1 MTSLRKALLLHG
13 QGVVSLVGAGGKT
26 SLMFKLAHEISET
39 GHPVLTTTT
48 TKILNP
54 TPRQSS
60 DLIISDCVDTIINTA
75 KDLLNQNH
83 LHVTVAASQVQPEK
97 KLFGLQPQTIDVLS
111 ETKLFRW
118 IIVEAD
124 GAARKPL
131 KAPADHEPVIP
142 ESTTHVVGI
151 CGLSAIGKPLTEK
164 WVHRSERFAEITG
177 LTPGAKISEAA
188 LGDILIHEDGIFK
201 NTPVPALRIV
211 FLNQADVPGA
221 REAGKKIADLLRDKE
236 KSGLNRI
243 IIGQMK
249 LTPPVLAYYDLNPS

>member
-1 MTSLRKALLLHG
+1 MISLRKALLLDE

-26 SLMFKLAHEISET
+26 SLMFKLAREISEAGET
-39 GHPVLTTTT
+39 VLTTTT
-48 TKILNP
+48 TKILKP

-60 DLIISDCVDTIINTA
+60 NLIISDGADTIIDTA
-75 KDLLNQNH
+75 GDLLNHNH

-142 ESTTHVVGI
+142 ESTTQVVGI
-151 CGLSAIGKPLTEK
+151 CGLSGIGKPLTEK

-188 LGDILIHEDGIFK
+188 LGAVLIHENGIFK
-201 NTPVPALRIV
+201 NTPLPALRTA

-221 REAGKKIADLLRDKE
+221 REAGEKVVDLLRDKQQT
-236 KSGLNRI
+236 GLNRI
-243 IIGQMK
+243 IIGQMN
-249 LTPPVLAYYDLNPS
+249 LTPPVLAVYDLNP